1 MNFFVLL
8 ATDCTNLEKGKFYE
22 ESERKYVQLINLET
36 MKVCWTEEGNYF
48 EGEVIDSYPVEDG
61 TMLVVEAENG
71 RNRFVLREWNTLIG
85 IGEDGN
91 AIE

>member
-1 MNFFVLL
+1 
-8 ATDCTNLEKGKFYE
+8 
-22 ESERKYVQLINLET
+22 
-36 MKVCWTEEGNYF
+36 MKVCWAEEGNYF

-61 TMLVVEAENG
+61 TMLVVEAEN
-71 RNRFVLREWNTLIG
+71 NHKRFVLRERNTLIE

>member
-1 MNFFVLL
+1 
-8 ATDCTNLEKGKFYE
+8 
-22 ESERKYVQLINLET
+22 

-48 EGEVIDSYPVEDG
+48 EREVIDSYPVEDG
-61 TMLVVEAENG
+61 TMLVVEAEN
-71 RNRFVLREWNTLIG
+71 NHKRFVLREWNTLIE

>member
-1 MNFFVLL
+1 MQFINFD
-8 ATDCTNLEKGKFYE
+8 A
-22 ESERKYVQLINLET
+22 

-61 TMLVVEAENG
+61 AMLVVEAENS
-71 RNRFVLREWNTLIG
+71 RNRFVLREWNTLIE

>member
-1 MNFFVLL
+1 
-8 ATDCTNLEKGKFYE
+8 
-22 ESERKYVQLINLET
+22 
-36 MKVCWTEEGNYF
+36 MKVCWTEEENYF

-61 TMLVVEAENG
+61 TMLVVEAEN
-71 RNRFVLREWNTLIG
+71 NHKRFVLREWNTLIE

>member
-1 MNFFVLL
+1 
-8 ATDCTNLEKGKFYE
+8 
-22 ESERKYVQLINLET
+22 

-71 RNRFVLREWNTLIG
+71 RNRFVLREWNTLIE

-91 AIE
+91 ETKGKHGITSYFYFRIAWRYENEHFQREAGKGDCFPR

>member
-1 MNFFVLL
+1 MQFINFD
-8 ATDCTNLEKGKFYE
+8 A
-22 ESERKYVQLINLET
+22 

-61 TMLVVEAENG
+61 TILVVEAENG
-71 RNRFVLREWNTLIG
+71 RNRFVLREWNTLIE

-91 AIE
+91 AIK

>member
-1 MNFFVLL
+1 
-8 ATDCTNLEKGKFYE
+8 
-22 ESERKYVQLINLET
+22 

-61 TMLVVEAENG
+61 TMLVVEAEN
-71 RNRFVLREWNTLIG
+71 NYKRFVLRDWNTLIE

>member
-1 MNFFVLL
+1 
-8 ATDCTNLEKGKFYE
+8 
-22 ESERKYVQLINLET
+22 

-48 EGEVIDSYPVEDG
+48 EGEAIDSYPVENG
-61 TMLVVEAENG
+61 TMLVVEAEN
-71 RNRFVLREWNTLIG
+71 NHKRFVLREWNTLIE

>member
-1 MNFFVLL
+1 
-8 ATDCTNLEKGKFYE
+8 
-22 ESERKYVQLINLET
+22 

-48 EGEVIDSYPVEDG
+48 EGEVIDSYLVEDG
-61 TMLVVEAENG
+61 TMLVVEAEN
-71 RNRFVLREWNTLIG
+71 NHKRFVLREWNTLIE

>member
-1 MNFFVLL
+1 MQFINFD
-8 ATDCTNLEKGKFYE
+8 A
-22 ESERKYVQLINLET
+22 
-36 MKVCWTEEGNYF
+36 MKVRWTEEGNYF

-61 TMLVVEAENG
+61 TMLVVEAEN
-71 RNRFVLREWNTLIG
+71 NHKRFVLREWNTLIE

>member
-1 MNFFVLL
+1 MQFINFD
-8 ATDCTNLEKGKFYE
+8 A
-22 ESERKYVQLINLET
+22 
-36 MKVCWTEEGNYF
+36 MKVCWAEEGNYF

-61 TMLVVEAENG
+61 TMLAVEAENN
-71 RNRFVLREWNTLIG
+71 RKRFVLREWNTLIE

>member
-1 MNFFVLL
+1 
-8 ATDCTNLEKGKFYE
+8 
-22 ESERKYVQLINLET
+22 

-48 EGEVIDSYPVEDG
+48 EEEVIDSYPVEDG
-61 TMLVVEAENG
+61 TMLVVEAEN
-71 RNRFVLREWNTLIG
+71 NHKRFVLREWNTLIE

>member
-1 MNFFVLL
+1 MITKFFD
-8 ATDCTNLEKGKFYE
+8 A
-22 ESERKYVQLINLET
+22 

-71 RNRFVLREWNTLIG
+71 RNRFVLREWNTLIE
-85 IGEDGN
+85 IGDDGD
-91 AIE
+91 AIK

>member
-1 MNFFVLL
+1 
-8 ATDCTNLEKGKFYE
+8 
-22 ESERKYVQLINLET
+22 

-48 EGEVIDSYPVEDG
+48 EGEVINSYPVEDG
-61 TMLVVEAENG
+61 TMLVVEAEN
-71 RNRFVLREWNTLIG
+71 NHKRFVLREWNTLIE

>member
-1 MNFFVLL
+1 
-8 ATDCTNLEKGKFYE
+8 
-22 ESERKYVQLINLET
+22 
-36 MKVCWTEEGNYF
+36 MKACWAEEGNYF

-61 TMLVVEAENG
+61 TMLVVEAENN
-71 RNRFVLREWNTLIG
+71 RKRFVLREWNTLIE

>member
-1 MNFFVLL
+1 
-8 ATDCTNLEKGKFYE
+8 
-22 ESERKYVQLINLET
+22 
-36 MKVCWTEEGNYF
+36 MKVCWTEERNYF

-61 TMLVVEAENG
+61 TMLVVEAEN
-71 RNRFVLREWNTLIG
+71 NHKRFVLREWNTLIE